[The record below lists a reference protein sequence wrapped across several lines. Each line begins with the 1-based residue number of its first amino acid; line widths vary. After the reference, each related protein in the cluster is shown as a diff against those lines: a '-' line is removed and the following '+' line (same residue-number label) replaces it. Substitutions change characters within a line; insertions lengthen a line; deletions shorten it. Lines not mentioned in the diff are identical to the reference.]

1 MLRFWGILLGSLA
14 MNCVCF
20 NNLFCAEYNQ
30 QQDNSTTIDQSNEE
44 EDEGIVLLS
53 CNSGSKSGKIIQTS
67 TNFSEDEEQNSEN
80 ESSQSEVKE
89 VSCDKIM
96 EQDFANMRIIQL
108 ANNIAADMGVITK
121 VSLNR

>member
-1 MLRFWGILLGSLA
+1 MLRFLGILLCSFA

-108 ANNIAADMGVITK
+108 ANNIAADIGVITK